1 MIILNGQN
9 YESSMVTPISTAPA
23 AQAYGGRT
31 CVGTDPLA
39 TVGSFYVEVGLIN
52 QILGR
57 CYASTDTPAMGWH
70 LQLRFAFQSLTQA
83 DGSTG
88 QLFIPTLVL
97 ISDTQG
103 NTTFDII
110 IKRTGATYTLYCR
123 AMQGG
128 NTYEFAVA
136 NVSVGTTFHNLDW
149 WIFSDKH
156 LAHWDGVY
164 VDEAAYGI
172 SSTAIRLYRLFCTMS
187 AAGYDLM
194 FEHLLFGRE
203 EYSGT
208 ATIDRSTTNGSPDNG
223 KLYWITKTAF
233 GTEVTAGD
241 AGEIAISDGDVDT
254 SSLPVSE
261 DILLTK
267 VLTGNNGGWGQKI
280 TTDGSGNVTLN
291 EWSL

>member
-9 YESSMVTPISTAPA
+9 YESSMVTPTSTAPA

-31 CVGTDPLA
+31 CVGVDPLA
-39 TVGSFYVEVGLIN
+39 TVGSFYVEIGLIN
-52 QILGR
+52 AIFGR
-57 CYASTDTPAMGWH
+57 CVASTDTPAMGWH
-70 LQLRFAFQSLTQA
+70 CQIRFAFEGLTLA
-83 DGSTG
+83 DGATLSM
-88 QLFIPTLVL
+88 FVPSLVL
-97 ISDTQG
+97 ISDTIG
-103 NTTFDII
+103 NTTFDLYV
-110 IKRTGATYTLYCR
+110 KRTGAVYTLYAR
-123 AMQGG
+123 AIQSGT
-128 NTYEFAVA
+128 TYEFAVA
-136 NVSVGTTFHNLDW
+136 NVTTGTTFHVLDW

-156 LAHWDGVY
+156 LAYWDGVY
-164 VDEAAYGI
+164 VDAEAYGAA
-172 SSTAIRLYRLFCTMS
+172 STSVRLYRLMAVMATAS
-187 AAGYDLM
+187 LDWK

-203 EYSGT
+203 EYSGA

-241 AGEIAISDGDVDT
+241 AGEIEISDGDVDT